1 MTATEK
7 RWASLAADDV
17 ASNALP
23 LCASGSRTRTV
34 PLGAAARTDV
44 CAEADRTR
52 GCGGRGL
59 PVGDARITGC
69 MVMCC
74 SKDPAWFPA
83 GVFRRRPTPGG
94 M

>member
-7 RWASLAADDV
+7 RWASLAADDI
-17 ASNALP
+17 ASDALP

-52 GCGGRGL
+52 GCGRNI
-59 PVGDARITGC
+59 PVGDARINGC
-69 MVMCC
+69 MLMCC
-74 SKDPAWFPA
+74 SKDPARFPA
-83 GVFRRRPTPGG
+83 GVCSVVGDPGG

>member
-7 RWASLAADDV
+7 RWASLAADDI
-17 ASNALP
+17 ASDVLP
-23 LCASGSRTRTV
+23 VCASGSRTRTV

-52 GCGGRGL
+52 GCGGRDI
-59 PVGDARITGC
+59 PVGDARINGC
-69 MVMCC
+69 TVMGC
-74 SKDPAWFPA
+74 SKDPARFPA
-83 GVFRRRPTPGG
+83 GVCSVVGDPGG